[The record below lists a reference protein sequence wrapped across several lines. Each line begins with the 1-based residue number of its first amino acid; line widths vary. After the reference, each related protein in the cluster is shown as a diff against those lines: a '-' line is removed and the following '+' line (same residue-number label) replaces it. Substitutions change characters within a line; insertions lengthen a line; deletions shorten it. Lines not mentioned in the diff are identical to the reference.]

1 MPAVSVITPVFNAEP
16 YIGAAIE
23 SVLGQSVGDW
33 ELLVIDDGS
42 TDATPDVVR
51 EYAGDPRLRVVRR
64 EHRGLSAARNEGVS
78 RAMGRLLAF
87 LDADDLWSPEYLE
100 RMVSMLDRRPEAVL
114 AFAGWRYVDAVG
126 TVLPQFVVPFGGDPA
141 RAERELPWR
150 NAIVPSAA
158 VAQTAAVR
166 RVGGFD
172 TALHACEDWDL
183 WIRLREEGPFVGLS
197 SDLVLY
203 RAHGESMTE
212 DGEAIERERLKVNE
226 KHHGALSGDVAS
238 WPFPR
243 RRAVGHTLFVSALA
257 AFRVRDG
264 ATGAAKLREALTTWP
279 ELSDEEEFYYELA
292 CSHQARGLRGTAV
305 GGNADAAEL
314 LESLRTLFHG
324 RASWGRAQ
332 LALANVAL
340 LAGDR
345 RSARHYGSEALRF
358 GGLRSKARAF
368 ETMLASWL
376 PAGWLRRLRGW
387 RHALRGRPRA
397 AS

>member
-1 MPAVSVITPVFNAEP
+1 
-16 YIGAAIE
+16 
-23 SVLGQSVGDW
+23 
-33 ELLVIDDGS
+33 
-42 TDATPDVVR
+42 
-51 EYAGDPRLRVVRR
+51 
-64 EHRGLSAARNEGVS
+64 
-78 RAMGRLLAF
+78 
-87 LDADDLWSPEYLE
+87 
-100 RMVSMLDRRPEAVL
+100 
-114 AFAGWRYVDAVG
+114 
-126 TVLPQFVVPFGGDPA
+126 
-141 RAERELPWR
+141 
-150 NAIVPSAA
+150 
-158 VAQTAAVR
+158 
-166 RVGGFD
+166 
-172 TALHACEDWDL
+172 
-183 WIRLREEGPFVGLS
+183 
-197 SDLVLY
+197 
-203 RAHGESMTE
+203 
-212 DGEAIERERLKVNE
+212 
-226 KHHGALSGDVAS
+226 
-238 WPFPR
+238 
-243 RRAVGHTLFVSALA
+243 
-257 AFRVRDG
+257 VRDG